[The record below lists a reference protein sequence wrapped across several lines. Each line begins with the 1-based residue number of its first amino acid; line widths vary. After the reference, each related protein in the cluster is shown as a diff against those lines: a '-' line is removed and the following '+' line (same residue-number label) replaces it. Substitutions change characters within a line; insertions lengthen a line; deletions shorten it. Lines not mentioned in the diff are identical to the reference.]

1 MSIMVLPWL
10 IGILWATSFGL
21 SLAACVRVYSD
32 SSPQPAHW
40 DGARSVTGAL
50 LAVSVLQ
57 GAPAVTVV
65 VVVMNA
71 VDYLGWSR
79 SDPAVIGLGIGLVC
93 ALALLIT
100 HAVLIA
106 KIRSLADNASDPR
119 VPYA

>member
-1 MSIMVLPWL
+1 MS
-10 IGILWATSFGL
+10 
-21 SLAACVRVYSD
+21 
-32 SSPQPAHW
+32 
-40 DGARSVTGAL
+40 
-50 LAVSVLQ
+50 
-57 GAPAVTVV
+57 
-65 VVVMNA
+65 A